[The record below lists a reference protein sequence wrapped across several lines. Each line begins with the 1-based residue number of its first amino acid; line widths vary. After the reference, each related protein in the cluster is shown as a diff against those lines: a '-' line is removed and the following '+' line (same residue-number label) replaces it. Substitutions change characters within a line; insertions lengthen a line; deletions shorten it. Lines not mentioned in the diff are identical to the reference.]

1 MPIHLQ
7 DFMGLHPWL
16 LWLSVIALFVA
27 AELLWRRRVFL
38 TWTLAL
44 AVGALV
50 AVFWPSSWWVQLV
63 AALVVGLLCHRWL
76 RPWLLRQLP
85 EPRAAR

>member
-7 DFMGLHPWL
+7 DFMGVHPWL
-16 LWLSVIALFVA
+16 LWLSLIPLFVA

-44 AVGALV
+44 AVGA
-50 AVFWPSSWWVQLV
+50 FV
-63 AALVVGLLCHRWL
+63 AALVPSWWWLQLLVAAAAGLACHRWL

-85 EPRAAR
+85 EPRAVR